1 MGTKQWHVT
10 VSLDITVDA
19 DVPHHQ
25 IKEGFVA
32 EARRYLAAT
41 QTERDS
47 VSVEVLPR

>member
-1 MGTKQWHVT
+1 MKQWHVT
-10 VSLDITVDA
+10 VTLDITVDS

-47 VSVEVLPR
+47 VNVEVLPR